1 MIFCLMISHKFLKF
15 CLLFFFYSL
24 LKLNNFKCPL
34 FKFVNSLIFCLNLL
48 LNVSCKVFN
57 SIIIFFSSRISVWFF
72 FKTYISVD
80 IFLLFIIFSLTSF
93 SYLFLSISYISI
105 SFLWITVLIR
115 FSDLMLLRYGNSK
128 SILILFMIFKKCLF
142 HYFSQNISLI
152 SHAGS

>member
-48 LNVSCKVFN
+48 LTVSCKVFN

-93 SYLFLSISYISI
+93 SYLSLF
-105 SFLWITVLIR
+105 F
-115 FSDLMLLRYGNSK
+115 FSSLN
-128 SILILFMIFKKCLF
+128 IFKIVVLKSLPSNSNACASSGMVSEDLFCFLERAICYYFFLCLVIF
-142 HYFSQNISLI
+142 C
-152 SHAGS
+152 